1 MNDNVWILIAQLIVV
16 ILAIYMGTR
25 TSGIGLGVWGLVGV
39 AVLIF
44 VFGEAPGNAPVD
56 AVFIVITVITAAS
69 TMQAAGGIDWMVS
82 VAAKVI
88 RRKPKSVVFLAP
100 AMSFL
105 FTVGAGTGNIFYP
118 LLPVIYDVSYQQKI
132 RPERALSVSAVASQV
147 GILCSPV
154 SAATASMVVLLAP
167 QGVDLGGLLLIMWP
181 ASIAGLFVAALVMMR
196 HGKDLEDDPEFQRR
210 LADKQIQPPTVD
222 AHENKLAPTAVLSAA
237 LFLIGVGVIVFFGLF
252 EGLRPVIGTDDSGDP
267 VRLSVT
273 VIIEVVMGVI
283 AALIFVFCKVRAS
296 DVPKQPTFPAGLV
309 GAIALFGIAWLA
321 NTFVAANQTLIV
333 DGLGSVVSGSSAFLG
348 ALLFALALFAVAML
362 TTSQSSATNAIVPI
376 GITIGLPAPLLV
388 GLWPSTM
395 GIYTLPANGSQVAT
409 VAFDQT
415 GTTKMGKYVFD
426 HSFQLPNL
434 VYVGVA
440 IIVGVMLSFLFS

>member
-1 MNDNVWILIAQLIVV
+1 MNDNVWILVAQLIVV
-16 ILAIYMGTR
+16 IGAIYMGTR

-39 AVLIF
+39 AVLVF
-44 VFGEAPGNAPVD
+44 LFGEAPGNAPVD

-88 RRKPKSVVFLAP
+88 RRRPKSVVFLAP

-196 HGKDLEDDPEFQRR
+196 HGKDLDDDPEFQRR
-210 LADKQIQPPTVD
+210 LAEGQIKPPVTD
-222 AHENKLAPTAVLSAA
+222 AHENKLSTTAVLSAS
-237 LFLIGVGVIVFFGLF
+237 LFLAGVGVIVLFGLF
-252 EGLRPVIGTDDSGDP
+252 ENLRPIIGTDDGGDP

-273 VIIEVVMGVI
+273 VIIEVTMGII
-283 AALIFVFCKVRAS
+283 AALIFVFCKVKAA
-296 DVPKQPTFPAGLV
+296 DVPKQPTFPAGIV

-376 GITIGLPAPLLV
+376 GITIGLPASLLV
-388 GLWPSTM
+388 GLWPSAM

-415 GTTKMGKYVFD
+415 GTTKMGKFVFD

-434 VYVGVA
+434 IYVAVAILVGVP
-440 IIVGVMLSFLFS
+440 LSFLFT

>member
-210 LADKQIQPPTVD
+210 LADKQIQPPVVD
-222 AHENKLAPTAVLSAA
+222 AHDTKLPRTAVLSAA
-237 LFLIGVGVIVFFGLF
+237 LFLIGVGVIVLFGLF
-252 EGLRPVIGTDDSGDP
+252 QGLRPVIGTDDAGDP

-283 AALIFVFCKVRAS
+283 AALIFVFCKVKAA

-376 GITIGLPAPLLV
+376 GITIGLPATLLV

-440 IIVGVMLSFLFS
+440 IIVGVTLSFLFA

>member
-1 MNDNVWILIAQLIVV
+1 MNDSVWILVAELIVV
-16 ILAIYMGTR
+16 VLAIFMGTR

-39 AVLIF
+39 AVLVF

-88 RRKPKSVVFLAP
+88 RKRPKSVVFLAP

-181 ASIAGLFVAALVMMR
+181 ASIAGLLVAALVMMR
-196 HGKDLEDDPEFQRR
+196 HGKDLEDEPEYQRR
-210 LADKQIQPPTVD
+210 LAEGQIKPPVVD
-222 AHENKLAPTAVLSAA
+222 AHENKLPATAVLSAS
-237 LFLIGVGVIVFFGLF
+237 LFLAGVAVIVFFGLF
-252 EGLRPVIGTDDSGDP
+252 ENLRPIIGTDDDGDP
-267 VRLSVT
+267 LRLSVT
-273 VIIEVVMGVI
+273 VIIEVVMGII
-283 AALIFVFCKVRAS
+283 AALIFVFCKVKAA
-296 DVPKQPTFPAGLV
+296 DVPKQSTFPAGIV

-376 GITIGLPAPLLV
+376 GITIGLPASLLV
-388 GLWPSTM
+388 GLWPAAM

-415 GTTKMGKYVFD
+415 GTTKMGKFVLD

-434 VYVGVA
+434 VYVGTA
-440 IIVGVMLSFLFS
+440 IIVGVALSFLFW

>member
-1 MNDNVWILIAQLIVV
+1 VNDSVWILVAELIVV
-16 ILAIYMGTR
+16 IGAIYMGTR

-39 AVLIF
+39 AVLVF
-44 VFGEAPGNAPVD
+44 AFGEAPGSAPVD

-88 RRKPKSVVFLAP
+88 RRRPKSVVFLAP

-167 QGVDLGGLLLIMWP
+167 KGVDLGKLLLIMWP
-181 ASIAGLFVAALVMMR
+181 ASIIGLAVAALVMMR
-196 HGKDLEDDPEFQRR
+196 HGKELEDDPVFQKR
-210 LADKQIQPPTVD
+210 LADGLVKPPVD
-222 AHENKLAPTAVLSAA
+222 DPRDQELPRTAVLSASI
-237 LFLIGVGVIVFFGLF
+237 FLIGVAVIVFFGLF
-252 EGLRPVIGTDDSGDP
+252 AGLRPVIGTDDAGDP

-273 VIIEVVMGVI
+273 VIIEVTMGVI
-283 AALIFVFCKVRAS
+283 AALIFLLCRVKAA
-296 DVPKQPTFPAGLV
+296 DVPKQATFPAGMV

-321 NTFVAANQTLIV
+321 NTFVAANQQLIV
-333 DGLGSVVSGSSAFLG
+333 SGLGSVVSGSSAFLG
-348 ALLFALALFAVAML
+348 ALLFAVALFAVAML

-376 GITIGLPAPLLV
+376 GITIGLPASLLV
-388 GLWPSTM
+388 GLWPATM

-415 GTTKMGKYVFD
+415 GTTKMGRFVFD

-440 IIVGVMLSFLFS
+440 IVVGVLLSFALG

>member
-1 MNDNVWILIAQLIVV
+1 MNDNVWILVAQLIVV

-181 ASIAGLFVAALVMMR
+181 ASIAGLFVAALVMMK

-210 LADKQIQPPTVD
+210 LESHQIQPPVVD
-222 AHENKLAPTAVLSAA
+222 AHDTKLPRTAVLSAT

-252 EGLRPVIGTDDSGDP
+252 EGLRPVIGTDDAGDP

-273 VIIEVVMGVI
+273 VIIEVVMGII
-283 AALIFVFCKVRAS
+283 AALIFVFCKVKAA
-296 DVPKQPTFPAGLV
+296 DVPKQPTFPAGIV

-415 GTTKMGKYVFD
+415 GTTKMGKFVFD

-434 VYVGVA
+434 VYIGVA
-440 IIVGVMLSFLFS
+440 IVVGVTLSLIFS

>member
-16 ILAIYMGTR
+16 IGAIYMGTR

-167 QGVDLGGLLLIMWP
+167 QGVDLGQLLLIMWP

-210 LADKQIQPPTVD
+210 LKEGQIKPPQTD
-222 AHENKLAPTAVLSAA
+222 AYENKLPKTAVLSAT

-252 EGLRPVIGTDDSGDP
+252 EGLRPVIGTDDAGDP

-273 VIIEVVMGVI
+273 VIIEVTMGII
-283 AALIFVFCKVRAS
+283 AALIFVFCKVKAA
-296 DVPKQPTFPAGLV
+296 DVPKQPTFPAGIV

-333 DGLGSVVSGSSAFLG
+333 DGLGSIVSGSSAFLG
-348 ALLFALALFAVAML
+348 ALLFAMALFAVAML

-440 IIVGVMLSFLFS
+440 IVVGVGLSFLIS

>member
-1 MNDNVWILIAQLIVV
+1 MNDNVWILVAQLIVV

-88 RRKPKSVVFLAP
+88 RRRPKSVVFLAP

-118 LLPVIYDVSYQQKI
+118 LLPVIYDVSYQQRI

-210 LADKQIQPPTVD
+210 LESHQIQPPVVD
-222 AHENKLAPTAVLSAA
+222 AHDTKLPRTAVLSAT

-252 EGLRPVIGTDDSGDP
+252 EGLRPVIGTDDAGDP

-273 VIIEVVMGVI
+273 VIIEVVMGII
-283 AALIFVFCKVRAS
+283 AALIFVFCKVKAA
-296 DVPKQPTFPAGLV
+296 DVPKQPTFPAGIV

-415 GTTKMGKYVFD
+415 GTTKMGKFVFD

-440 IIVGVMLSFLFS
+440 IIVGVVLSFLFS

>member
-1 MNDNVWILIAQLIVV
+1 MNDSVWILVAELIVV
-16 ILAIYMGTR
+16 VLAIFMGTR

-39 AVLIF
+39 AVLVF

-88 RRKPKSVVFLAP
+88 RKRPKSVVFLAP

-118 LLPVIYDVSYQQKI
+118 LLPVIHDVSYQQKI

-181 ASIAGLFVAALVMMR
+181 ASIAGLLVAALVMMR
-196 HGKDLEDDPEFQRR
+196 HGKDLEDDPEYQRR
-210 LADKQIQPPTVD
+210 LAEGQIKPPVVD
-222 AHENKLAPTAVLSAA
+222 AHENKLPATAVLSAS
-237 LFLIGVGVIVFFGLF
+237 LFLAGVAVIVFFGLF
-252 EGLRPVIGTDDSGDP
+252 ENLRPVIGTDDDGDP
-267 VRLSVT
+267 LRLSVT
-273 VIIEVVMGVI
+273 VIIEVVMGII
-283 AALIFVFCKVRAS
+283 AALIFVFCKVKAA
-296 DVPKQPTFPAGLV
+296 DVPKQSTFPAGIV

-376 GITIGLPAPLLV
+376 GITIGLPASLLV
-388 GLWPSTM
+388 GLWPAAM

-415 GTTKMGKYVFD
+415 GTTKMGKFVLD

-434 VYVGVA
+434 VYVGTA
-440 IIVGVMLSFLFS
+440 IIVGVALSFLFW

>member
-1 MNDNVWILIAQLIVV
+1 MNDSIWILIAELIIVV
-16 ILAIYMGTR
+16 GAIYMGTR

-39 AVLIF
+39 AILIF

-88 RRKPKSVVFLAP
+88 RKRPKSVVFLAP

-181 ASIAGLFVAALVMMR
+181 ASIAGLFVAALVMLR

-210 LADKQIQPPTVD
+210 LADHQIKPPTED
-222 AHENKLAPTAVLSAA
+222 AHEKKLPRTAVLSAT
-237 LFLIGVGVIVFFGLF
+237 LFLIGVGVIVMFGLF
-252 EGLRPVIGTDDSGDP
+252 ENLRPVIGTDDNGDP
-267 VRLSVT
+267 LRLSVT
-273 VIIEVVMGVI
+273 VIIEVTMGII
-283 AALIFVFCKVRAS
+283 AALIFVFCKVKAA
-296 DVPKQPTFPAGLV
+296 DVPKQPTFPAGIV

-376 GITIGLPAPLLV
+376 GITIGLPASLLV
-388 GLWPSTM
+388 GLWPATM

-415 GTTKMGKYVFD
+415 GTTKMGKFVFD

-434 VYVGVA
+434 VYIGVA
-440 IIVGVMLSFLFS
+440 IIVGVSLSFAFA

>member
-1 MNDNVWILIAQLIVV
+1 MNDNVWILLAQLIVV

-39 AVLIF
+39 AVLVF

-210 LADKQIQPPTVD
+210 LADKQIQPPVVD
-222 AHENKLAPTAVLSAA
+222 AHETKLPRTAVLSAA
-237 LFLIGVGVIVFFGLF
+237 LFLIGVGVIVLFGLF
-252 EGLRPVIGTDDSGDP
+252 QGLRPVIGTDDAGNP

-283 AALIFVFCKVRAS
+283 AALIFVFCKVKAA

-415 GTTKMGKYVFD
+415 GTTKMGKFVFD

-440 IIVGVMLSFLFS
+440 IIVGVTLSFLFS

>member
-210 LADKQIQPPTVD
+210 LADKRIQPPVVD
-222 AHENKLAPTAVLSAA
+222 AHDTKLPRTAVLSAA
-237 LFLIGVGVIVFFGLF
+237 LFLIGVGVIVLFGLF
-252 EGLRPVIGTDDSGDP
+252 QGLRPVIGTDDAGDP

-283 AALIFVFCKVRAS
+283 AALIFVFCKVKAA

-415 GTTKMGKYVFD
+415 GTTKMGKFVFD

-440 IIVGVMLSFLFS
+440 IIVGVTLSFLFA

>member
-1 MNDNVWILIAQLIVV
+1 MNDNVWILLAQLIIVV
-16 ILAIYMGTR
+16 GAIYMGTR

-82 VAAKVI
+82 VAARVI

-196 HGKDLEDDPEFQRR
+196 HGKDLDDDPEFQRR
-210 LADKQIQPPTVD
+210 LADHQIKPPAVD
-222 AHENKLAPTAVLSAA
+222 AHEHKLPPTAVLSAS
-237 LFLIGVGVIVFFGLF
+237 LFLAGVAVIVFFGLF
-252 EGLRPVIGTDDSGDP
+252 ENLRPVIGTDDAGDP

-273 VIIEVVMGVI
+273 VIIEVTMGII
-283 AALIFVFCKVRAS
+283 AALVFVFCKVKAA
-296 DVPKQPTFPAGLV
+296 DVPKQPTFPAGIV

-348 ALLFALALFAVAML
+348 ALLFAMALFAVAML

-415 GTTKMGKYVFD
+415 GTTKMGKFVFD

-434 VYVGVA
+434 IYVGVA
-440 IIVGVMLSFLFS
+440 IVVGVSLSFLMG

>member
-1 MNDNVWILIAQLIVV
+1 MNDSVWILVAELIVV
-16 ILAIYMGTR
+16 VLAIFMGTR

-39 AVLIF
+39 AVLVF

-88 RRKPKSVVFLAP
+88 RKRPKSVVFLAP

-181 ASIAGLFVAALVMMR
+181 ASIAGLLVAALVMMR
-196 HGKDLEDDPEFQRR
+196 HGKDLEDDPEYQRR
-210 LADKQIQPPTVD
+210 LAEGQIKPPVVD
-222 AHENKLAPTAVLSAA
+222 AHENKLPATAVLSAS
-237 LFLIGVGVIVFFGLF
+237 LFLAGVAVIVFFGLF
-252 EGLRPVIGTDDSGDP
+252 ENLRPVIGTDDDGDP
-267 VRLSVT
+267 LRLSVT
-273 VIIEVVMGVI
+273 VIIEVVMGII
-283 AALIFVFCKVRAS
+283 AALIFVFCKVKAA
-296 DVPKQPTFPAGLV
+296 DVPKQSTFPAGIV

-376 GITIGLPAPLLV
+376 GITIGLPASLLV
-388 GLWPSTM
+388 GLWPAAM

-415 GTTKMGKYVFD
+415 GTTKMGRFVLD

-434 VYVGVA
+434 VYVGTA
-440 IIVGVMLSFLFS
+440 IIVGVALSFLFW

>member
-1 MNDNVWILIAQLIVV
+1 MNDNVFLLIAQLIVV
-16 ILAIYMGTR
+16 VLAIFMGTR

-39 AVLIF
+39 AVLVF

-88 RRKPKSVVFLAP
+88 RKRPKSVVFLAP

-181 ASIAGLFVAALVMMR
+181 ASIAGLLVAALVMMR
-196 HGKDLEDDPEFQRR
+196 HGKDLEDDPEYQKR
-210 LADKQIQPPTVD
+210 LADGQIKPPVVD
-222 AHENKLAPTAVLSAA
+222 AHEKKLPRTAVLSAS
-237 LFLIGVGVIVFFGLF
+237 LFLAGVAVIVFFGLF
-252 EGLRPVIGTDDSGDP
+252 ENLRPVIGTDDAGDP

-273 VIIEVVMGVI
+273 VIIEVTMGII
-283 AALIFVFCKVRAS
+283 AALIFVFCKVKAA
-296 DVPKQPTFPAGLV
+296 DVPKQPTFPAGIV

-388 GLWPSTM
+388 GLWPATM

-415 GTTKMGKYVFD
+415 GTTKMGKFVVD

-434 VYVGVA
+434 VYVGTA
-440 IIVGVMLSFLFS
+440 IVVGVALSFLFA

>member
-82 VAAKVI
+82 IAAKVI

-181 ASIAGLFVAALVMMR
+181 ASIAGLLVAALVMMR

-210 LADKQIQPPTVD
+210 LESHQIQPPTVD
-222 AHENKLAPTAVLSAA
+222 AHDSRLPRTAVLSAT
-237 LFLIGVGVIVFFGLF
+237 LFLIGVGVIVLFGLF
-252 EGLRPVIGTDDSGDP
+252 EGLRPVIGTDDAGDP

-283 AALIFVFCKVRAS
+283 AALIFVFCKVKAA
-296 DVPKQPTFPAGLV
+296 DVPKQPTFPAGIV

-415 GTTKMGKYVFD
+415 GTTKMGRFVFD

-434 VYVGVA
+434 VYIGVA
-440 IIVGVMLSFLFS
+440 IVVGVTLSFLFS

>member
-1 MNDNVWILIAQLIVV
+1 MNDSVWILVAELIVV
-16 ILAIYMGTR
+16 VLAIFMGTR

-39 AVLIF
+39 AVLVF

-88 RRKPKSVVFLAP
+88 RKRPKSVVFLAP

-181 ASIAGLFVAALVMMR
+181 ASIAGLLVAALVMMR
-196 HGKDLEDDPEFQRR
+196 HGKDLEDDPEYQKR
-210 LADKQIQPPTVD
+210 LAEGQIKPPTVD
-222 AHENKLAPTAVLSAA
+222 AHENKLPPTAVLSAS
-237 LFLIGVGVIVFFGLF
+237 LFLAGVAVIVFFGLF
-252 EGLRPVIGTDDSGDP
+252 ENLRPVIGTDDDGDP
-267 VRLSVT
+267 LRLSVT
-273 VIIEVVMGVI
+273 VIIEVVMGII
-283 AALIFVFCKVRAS
+283 AALIFVFCKVKAS
-296 DVPKQPTFPAGLV
+296 DVPKQSTFPAGIV

-376 GITIGLPAPLLV
+376 GITIGLPASLLV
-388 GLWPSTM
+388 GLWPAAM

-415 GTTKMGKYVFD
+415 GTTKMGKFVID

-434 VYVGVA
+434 VYVGTA
-440 IIVGVMLSFLFS
+440 IVVGVALSFLFT

>member
-56 AVFIVITVITAAS
+56 TVFIVITVITAAS

-210 LADKQIQPPTVD
+210 LADKQIQPPVVD
-222 AHENKLAPTAVLSAA
+222 AHETKLPRTAVLSAA
-237 LFLIGVGVIVFFGLF
+237 LFLIGVGVIVLFGLF
-252 EGLRPVIGTDDSGDP
+252 QGLRPVIGTDDAGDP

-283 AALIFVFCKVRAS
+283 AALIFVFCKVKAA

-415 GTTKMGKYVFD
+415 GTTKMGKFVFD

-440 IIVGVMLSFLFS
+440 IIVGVTLSFLFS

>member
-1 MNDNVWILIAQLIVV
+1 MNDNVWILLAQLIIVV
-16 ILAIYMGTR
+16 GAIYMGTR

-82 VAAKVI
+82 VAARVI

-196 HGKDLEDDPEFQRR
+196 HGKDLDDDPEFQRR
-210 LADKQIQPPTVD
+210 LADHQIKPPAVD
-222 AHENKLAPTAVLSAA
+222 AHEHKLPPTAVLSAS
-237 LFLIGVGVIVFFGLF
+237 LFLAGVAVIVFFGLF
-252 EGLRPVIGTDDSGDP
+252 ENLRPVIETDDAGDP

-273 VIIEVVMGVI
+273 VIIEVTMGII
-283 AALIFVFCKVRAS
+283 AALIFVFCKVKAA
-296 DVPKQPTFPAGLV
+296 DVPKQPTFPAGIV

-348 ALLFALALFAVAML
+348 ALLFAMALFAVAML

-415 GTTKMGKYVFD
+415 GTTKMGKFVFD

-434 VYVGVA
+434 IYVGVA
-440 IIVGVMLSFLFS
+440 IVVGVSLSFLMG

>member
-1 MNDNVWILIAQLIVV
+1 MNDSVWILVAELIVV
-16 ILAIYMGTR
+16 VLAIFMGTR

-39 AVLIF
+39 AVLVF

-88 RRKPKSVVFLAP
+88 RKRPKSVVFLAP

-181 ASIAGLFVAALVMMR
+181 ASIAGLLVAALVMMR
-196 HGKDLEDDPEFQRR
+196 HGKDLEDDPEYQKR
-210 LADKQIQPPTVD
+210 LAEGQIKPPVVD
-222 AHENKLAPTAVLSAA
+222 AHENKLPATAVLSAS
-237 LFLIGVGVIVFFGLF
+237 LFLAGVAVIVFFGLF
-252 EGLRPVIGTDDSGDP
+252 ENLRPVIGTDDDGDP
-267 VRLSVT
+267 LRLSVT
-273 VIIEVVMGVI
+273 VIIEVVMGII
-283 AALIFVFCKVRAS
+283 AALIFVFCKVKAA
-296 DVPKQPTFPAGLV
+296 DVPKQSTFPAGIV

-376 GITIGLPAPLLV
+376 GITIGLPASLLV
-388 GLWPSTM
+388 GLWPAAM

-415 GTTKMGKYVFD
+415 GTTKMGKFVLD

-434 VYVGVA
+434 VYVGTA
-440 IIVGVMLSFLFS
+440 IVVGVALSFLFW

>member
-1 MNDNVWILIAQLIVV
+1 MNDSVWILVAELIVV
-16 ILAIYMGTR
+16 VLAIFMGTR

-39 AVLIF
+39 AVLVF

-88 RRKPKSVVFLAP
+88 RKRPKSVVFLAP

-181 ASIAGLFVAALVMMR
+181 ASIAGLLVAALVMMR
-196 HGKDLEDDPEFQRR
+196 HGKDLEDDPEYQKR
-210 LADKQIQPPTVD
+210 LAEGQIKPPVVD
-222 AHENKLAPTAVLSAA
+222 AHENKLPATAVLSAS
-237 LFLIGVGVIVFFGLF
+237 LFLAGVAVIVFFGLF
-252 EGLRPVIGTDDSGDP
+252 ENLRPVIGTDDDGDP

-273 VIIEVVMGVI
+273 VIIEVVMGII
-283 AALIFVFCKVRAS
+283 AALIFVFCKVKAA
-296 DVPKQPTFPAGLV
+296 DVPKQSTFPAGIV

-376 GITIGLPAPLLV
+376 GITIGLPASLLV
-388 GLWPSTM
+388 GLWPAAM

-415 GTTKMGKYVFD
+415 GTTKMGKFVLD

-434 VYVGVA
+434 VYVGTA
-440 IIVGVMLSFLFS
+440 IVVGVALSFLFW

>member
-1 MNDNVWILIAQLIVV
+1 MNDNVWVLVAQLVV
-16 ILAIYMGTR
+16 VVAAIYMGTR

-39 AVLIF
+39 AVLVF
-44 VFGEAPGNAPVD
+44 GFGEAPGSAPVD

-69 TMQAAGGIDWMVS
+69 TMQAAGGIEWMVS

-88 RRKPKSVVFLAP
+88 RRRPRSVVFLAP

-196 HGKDLEDDPEFQRR
+196 HGKSLEDDPVFQKR
-210 LADKQIQPPTVD
+210 LADGQIQPPTED
-222 AHENKLAPTAVLSAA
+222 AHDQKLPRTAVLSAA
-237 LFLIGVGVIVFFGLF
+237 IFLVGVGVIVFFGLF
-252 EGLRPVIGTDDSGDP
+252 EGLRPVIGTNDDGSP
-267 VRLSVT
+267 LRLSVT
-273 VIIEVVMGVI
+273 VIIEVTMGVI
-283 AALIFVFCKVRAS
+283 AALIFLLCKVKAS
-296 DVPKQPTFPAGLV
+296 DVPKQATFPAGMV

-321 NTFVAANQTLIV
+321 NTFVAANQKLIV

-348 ALLFALALFAVAML
+348 AVLFAIALFAVAML

-376 GITIGLPAPLLV
+376 GITIGLPAALLV
-388 GLWPSTM
+388 GLWPATM

-415 GTTKMGKYVFD
+415 GTTKMGRFVVD

-434 VYVGVA
+434 VYIGVAIVVGVA
-440 IIVGVMLSFLFS
+440 LSFAFA

>member
-1 MNDNVWILIAQLIVV
+1 MNDNVWILIAELIVV

-88 RRKPKSVVFLAP
+88 RRRPKSVVFLAP

-210 LADKQIQPPTVD
+210 LADKQIQPPVVD
-222 AHENKLAPTAVLSAA
+222 AHETKLPRTAVLSAS
-237 LFLIGVGVIVFFGLF
+237 LFLIGVGVIVLFGLF
-252 EGLRPVIGTDDSGDP
+252 QQLRPIIGTDDAGDP

-283 AALIFVFCKVRAS
+283 AALIFVFCKVKAA

-376 GITIGLPAPLLV
+376 GITIGLPAHLLV

-440 IIVGVMLSFLFS
+440 IIVGVVLSFLFA

>member
-1 MNDNVWILIAQLIVV
+1 MNDNVWILVAQLIVV

-210 LADKQIQPPTVD
+210 LAGKQIKPPTVD

-440 IIVGVMLSFLFS
+440 IIVGVTLSFLFS

>member
-1 MNDNVWILIAQLIVV
+1 MNDSVWILVAELIVV
-16 ILAIYMGTR
+16 VLAIFMGTR

-39 AVLIF
+39 AVLVF

-88 RRKPKSVVFLAP
+88 RKRPKSVVFLAP

-181 ASIAGLFVAALVMMR
+181 ASIAGLLVAALVMMR
-196 HGKDLEDDPEFQRR
+196 HGKDLEDDPEYQKR
-210 LADKQIQPPTVD
+210 LAEGQIKPPVVD
-222 AHENKLAPTAVLSAA
+222 AHENKLPATAVLSAS
-237 LFLIGVGVIVFFGLF
+237 LFLAGVAVIVFFGLF
-252 EGLRPVIGTDDSGDP
+252 ENLRPVIGTDDDGDP
-267 VRLSVT
+267 LRLSVT
-273 VIIEVVMGVI
+273 VIIEVVMGII
-283 AALIFVFCKVRAS
+283 AALIFVFCKVKAA
-296 DVPKQPTFPAGLV
+296 DVPKQSTFPAGIV

-376 GITIGLPAPLLV
+376 GITIGLPASLLV
-388 GLWPSTM
+388 GLWPAAM

-415 GTTKMGKYVFD
+415 GTTKMGKFVFD

-434 VYVGVA
+434 VYVGTA
-440 IIVGVMLSFLFS
+440 IVVGVALSFLFW

>member
-1 MNDNVWILIAQLIVV
+1 MNDSVWILIAELIVV
-16 ILAIYMGTR
+16 VLAIFMGTR

-39 AVLIF
+39 AVLVF

-88 RRKPKSVVFLAP
+88 RKRPKSVVFLAP

-181 ASIAGLFVAALVMMR
+181 ASIAGLLVAALVMMR
-196 HGKDLEDDPEFQRR
+196 HGKDLEDDPEYQKR
-210 LADKQIQPPTVD
+210 LAEGQIKPPVVD
-222 AHENKLAPTAVLSAA
+222 AHENKLPATAVLSAS
-237 LFLIGVGVIVFFGLF
+237 LFLAGVAVIVFFGLF
-252 EGLRPVIGTDDSGDP
+252 ENLRPVIGTDDDGDP
-267 VRLSVT
+267 LRLSVT
-273 VIIEVVMGVI
+273 VIIEVVMGII
-283 AALIFVFCKVRAS
+283 AALIFVFCKVKAP
-296 DVPKQPTFPAGLV
+296 DVPKQSTFPAGIV

-376 GITIGLPAPLLV
+376 GITIGLPASLLV
-388 GLWPSTM
+388 GLWPAAM

-415 GTTKMGKYVFD
+415 GTTKMGKFVFD

-434 VYVGVA
+434 VYVGTA
-440 IIVGVMLSFLFS
+440 IVVGVALSFLFW

>member
-1 MNDNVWILIAQLIVV
+1 MNDNVWILVAELIVV
-16 ILAIYMGTR
+16 VLAIFMGTR

-39 AVLIF
+39 AVLVF

-88 RRKPKSVVFLAP
+88 RKRPKSVVFLAP

-181 ASIAGLFVAALVMMR
+181 ASIAGLLVAALVMMR
-196 HGKDLEDDPEFQRR
+196 HGKDLEDDPEYQKR
-210 LADKQIQPPTVD
+210 LAEGQIKPPTVD
-222 AHENKLAPTAVLSAA
+222 AHENKLPPTAVLSAS
-237 LFLIGVGVIVFFGLF
+237 LFLAGVAVIVFFGLF
-252 EGLRPVIGTDDSGDP
+252 ENLRPVIGTDDNGDP
-267 VRLSVT
+267 LRLSVT
-273 VIIEVVMGVI
+273 VIIEVVMGII
-283 AALIFVFCKVRAS
+283 AALIFVFCKVKAA
-296 DVPKQPTFPAGLV
+296 DVPKQSTFPAGIV

-376 GITIGLPAPLLV
+376 GITIGLPASLLV
-388 GLWPSTM
+388 GLWPAAM

-415 GTTKMGKYVFD
+415 GTTRMGKFVVD

-434 VYVGVA
+434 VYIGTA
-440 IIVGVMLSFLFS
+440 IIVGVTLSFLFG

>member
-1 MNDNVWILIAQLIVV
+1 MNDSVWILVAELIVV
-16 ILAIYMGTR
+16 VLAIFMGTR

-39 AVLIF
+39 AVLVF

-88 RRKPKSVVFLAP
+88 RRRPKSVVFLAP

-181 ASIAGLFVAALVMMR
+181 ASIAGLLVAALVMMR
-196 HGKDLEDDPEFQRR
+196 HGKDLEDDPEYRKR
-210 LADKQIQPPTVD
+210 LADGQIKPPVVD
-222 AHENKLAPTAVLSAA
+222 AHENKLPATAVLSAS
-237 LFLIGVGVIVFFGLF
+237 LFLAGVAVIVFFGLF
-252 EGLRPVIGTDDSGDP
+252 ENLRPVIGTDDDGDP
-267 VRLSVT
+267 LRLSVT
-273 VIIEVVMGVI
+273 VIIEVVMGII
-283 AALIFVFCKVRAS
+283 AALIFVFCKVKAA
-296 DVPKQPTFPAGLV
+296 DVPKQPTFPAGIV

-415 GTTKMGKYVFD
+415 GTTKMGKFVFD

-434 VYVGVA
+434 VYVGTA
-440 IIVGVMLSFLFS
+440 IVVGVTLSFLFS

>member
-1 MNDNVWILIAQLIVV
+1 MDVVKLVVELLVV
-16 ILAIYMGTR
+16 IAAIFMGTR

-39 AVLIF
+39 FVLVMF
-44 VFGEAPGNAPVD
+44 FGEAPGAAPVD

-69 TMQAAGGIDWMVS
+69 VMQAAGGIDWMVS
-82 VAAKVI
+82 VAAKAI
-88 RRKPKSVVFLAP
+88 RSRPKSVVFLAP

-118 LLPVIYDVSYQQKI
+118 LLPVIYETSYSQNI

-167 QGVDLGGLLLIMWP
+167 HGFDLGKLLLIMWP
-181 ASIAGLFVAALVMMR
+181 ASVVGMFLASLFMMK
-196 HGKDLEDDPEFQRR
+196 HGKELDDDPEFQRR
-210 LADKQIQPPTVD
+210 LAEGKVKPPEKAELKKLPWQATV
-222 AHENKLAPTAVLSAA
+222 SAA
-237 LFLIGVGVIVFFGLF
+237 IFLFGVLVIVFFGLF
-252 EGLRPVIGTDDSGDP
+252 ENLRPLVPGADGKPTPLG
-267 VRLSVT
+267 VT
-273 VIIEVVMGVI
+273 TIIEMTMGVV
-283 AALIFVFCKVRAS
+283 AALIFVICRVKS
-296 DVPKQPTFPAGLV
+296 SEVPKQSTFPAGIV

-321 NTFVAANQTLIV
+321 NTFIAANQTLIV
-333 DGLGSVVSGSSAFLG
+333 NGLGAMVQGSSAFVG
-348 ALLFALALFAVAML
+348 ALLFALALFLVAAL

-376 GITIGLPAPLLV
+376 GLTIGLSASLIA
-388 GLWPSTM
+388 GLWPAAM

-415 GTTKMGKYVFD
+415 GSTHMGKFVVD

-434 VYVGVA
+434 IYIVSA
-440 IIVGVMLSFLFS
+440 MIVGTLLSFVVAT

>member
-1 MNDNVWILIAQLIVV
+1 MNDSVWILVAELIVV
-16 ILAIYMGTR
+16 VLAIFMGTR

-39 AVLIF
+39 AVLVF

-88 RRKPKSVVFLAP
+88 RRRPKSVVFLAP

-181 ASIAGLFVAALVMMR
+181 ASIAGLLVAALVMMR
-196 HGKDLEDDPEFQRR
+196 HGKDLEDDPEYQKR
-210 LADKQIQPPTVD
+210 LAEGQIKPPVVD
-222 AHENKLAPTAVLSAA
+222 AHENKLPPTAVLSAS
-237 LFLIGVGVIVFFGLF
+237 LFLAGVAVIVLFGLF
-252 EGLRPVIGTDDSGDP
+252 ENLRPVIGTDDDGDP
-267 VRLSVT
+267 LRLSVT
-273 VIIEVVMGVI
+273 VIIEVVMGII
-283 AALIFVFCKVRAS
+283 AALIFVFCKVKAA
-296 DVPKQPTFPAGLV
+296 DVPKQSTFPAGIV

-321 NTFVAANQTLIV
+321 NTFVAANQSLIV

-388 GLWPSTM
+388 GLWPAAM

-415 GTTKMGKYVFD
+415 GTTKMGRFVID

-434 VYVGVA
+434 LYVGTA
-440 IIVGVMLSFLFS
+440 IVVGVTLSFLFS

>member
-1 MNDNVWILIAQLIVV
+1 MNDNVWILVAELIVV
-16 ILAIYMGTR
+16 IGAIYMGTR

-44 VFGEAPGNAPVD
+44 FFGEAPGNAPVD

-88 RRKPKSVVFLAP
+88 RRRPRSVVFLAP

-181 ASIAGLFVAALVMMR
+181 ASIVGLFVAALVMMR
-196 HGKDLEDDPEFQRR
+196 HGKDQEDDPEFQRR
-210 LADKQIQPPTVD
+210 LADHQIKPPETD
-222 AHENKLAPTAVLSAA
+222 AHEKKLPSTAVLSAS
-237 LFLIGVGVIVFFGLF
+237 LFLAGVGVIVLFGLF
-252 EGLRPVIGTDDSGDP
+252 ENLRPVIGTDDAGDP

-273 VIIEVVMGVI
+273 VIIEVVMGII
-283 AALIFVFCKVRAS
+283 AALIFVFCKVKAA
-296 DVPKQPTFPAGLV
+296 DVPKQPTFPAGIV

-376 GITIGLPAPLLV
+376 GITIGLPASLLV
-388 GLWPSTM
+388 GLWPAAM

-415 GTTKMGKYVFD
+415 GTTKMGKFVFD

-434 VYVGVA
+434 IYVAVA
-440 IIVGVMLSFLFS
+440 IIVGVPLSFLFT

>member
-1 MNDNVWILIAQLIVV
+1 MNDSIWILIAELLVV
-16 ILAIYMGTR
+16 IGAIYMGTR

-39 AVLIF
+39 AVLVF
-44 VFGEAPGNAPVD
+44 LFGEAPGSAPVD

-82 VAAKVI
+82 VAARVI
-88 RRKPKSVVFLAP
+88 RKRPRSVVFLAP

-181 ASIAGLFVAALVMMR
+181 ASIAGLFLAALVMLK
-196 HGKDLEDDPEFQRR
+196 HGKELDDDPVYQQR
-210 LADKQIQPPTVD
+210 LADGQIKPPATD
-222 AHENKLAPTAVLSAA
+222 AHEKKLPRAAVLSAT
-237 LFLIGVGVIVFFGLF
+237 LFLIGVGVIVLFGLF
-252 EGLRPVIGTDDSGDP
+252 ESIRPIIGTDDDGDP

-273 VIIEVVMGVI
+273 VIIEVIMGVI
-283 AALIFVFCKVRAS
+283 AALIFLLCKVKAS
-296 DVPKQPTFPAGLV
+296 DVPKQPTFPAGMV

-321 NTFVAANQTLIV
+321 NTFVASNQQMIV

-348 ALLFALALFAVAML
+348 ALLFALALFVVAML

-388 GLWPSTM
+388 GLWPSAM
-395 GIYTLPANGSQVAT
+395 GMYTLPANGSQVAT
-409 VAFDQT
+409 AAFDQT
-415 GTTKMGKYVFD
+415 GTTKLGKYVFD

-434 VYVGVA
+434 VYVGTA
-440 IIVGVMLSFLFS
+440 IIVGVALSFVLG

>member
-1 MNDNVWILIAQLIVV
+1 MNDNVWILVAQLVVV
-16 ILAIYMGTR
+16 ILAIFMGTR

-39 AVLIF
+39 AVLVF
-44 VFGEAPGNAPVD
+44 LFGEAPGNAPVD

-88 RRKPKSVVFLAP
+88 RRRPRSVVFLAP

-181 ASIAGLFVAALVMMR
+181 ASIAGLLLAALVMMR
-196 HGKDLEDDPEFQRR
+196 HGKDLEDDPEYQRR
-210 LADKQIQPPTVD
+210 LAEHQIKPPVVD
-222 AHENKLAPTAVLSAA
+222 AHEKKLAPTAVLSAG
-237 LFLIGVGVIVFFGLF
+237 LFLAGVAVIVFFGLF
-252 EGLRPVIGTDDSGDP
+252 ENLRPVIGTDDNGDP
-267 VRLSVT
+267 LRLSVT
-273 VIIEVVMGVI
+273 VIIEVTMGII
-283 AALIFVFCKVRAS
+283 AALIFVFCKVKAA
-296 DVPKQPTFPAGLV
+296 DVPKQPTFPAGIV

-376 GITIGLPAPLLV
+376 GITIGLPATLLV
-388 GLWPSTM
+388 GLWPATM

-415 GTTKMGKYVFD
+415 GTTKMGKFVVD

-434 VYVGVA
+434 VYIGTA
-440 IIVGVMLSFLFS
+440 IIVGVTLSLLFG

>member
-1 MNDNVWILIAQLIVV
+1 MNDNVWILVAQLVV
-16 ILAIYMGTR
+16 VVLAIFMGTR

-39 AVLIF
+39 AVLVF
-44 VFGEAPGNAPVD
+44 LFGEAPGNAPVD

-88 RRKPKSVVFLAP
+88 RRRPRSVVFLAP

-181 ASIAGLFVAALVMMR
+181 ASIAGLLLAALVMMR
-196 HGKDLEDDPEFQRR
+196 HGKDLEDDPEYQRR
-210 LADKQIQPPTVD
+210 LAEHQIKPPVVD
-222 AHENKLAPTAVLSAA
+222 AHEKKLAPTAVLSAG
-237 LFLIGVGVIVFFGLF
+237 LFLAGVAVIVFFGLF
-252 EGLRPVIGTDDSGDP
+252 ENLRPVIGTDDDGDP
-267 VRLSVT
+267 LHLSVT
-273 VIIEVVMGVI
+273 VIIEVTMGII
-283 AALIFVFCKVRAS
+283 AALIFVFCKVKAA
-296 DVPKQPTFPAGLV
+296 DVPKQPTFPAGIV

-376 GITIGLPAPLLV
+376 GITIGLPATLLV
-388 GLWPSTM
+388 GLWPATM

-415 GTTKMGKYVFD
+415 GTTKMGKFVVD

-434 VYVGVA
+434 VYIGTA
-440 IIVGVMLSFLFS
+440 IIVGVTLSFLFG

>member
-1 MNDNVWILIAQLIVV
+1 VNDNVWILVAQLIVV
-16 ILAIYMGTR
+16 IAAIYMGTR

-39 AVLIF
+39 AVLVF
-44 VFGEAPGNAPVD
+44 GFGEAPGNAPVD

-69 TMQAAGGIDWMVS
+69 TMQAAGGIEWMVS

-88 RRKPKSVVFLAP
+88 RRRPRSVVFLAP

-196 HGKDLEDDPEFQRR
+196 HGKNLEDDPVFQKR
-210 LADKQIQPPTVD
+210 LADGQIKPPTQD
-222 AHENKLAPTAVLSAA
+222 AHEQKLPRTAVLSASI
-237 LFLIGVGVIVFFGLF
+237 FLVGVGVIVFFGLF
-252 EGLRPVIGTDDSGDP
+252 EGLRPVIGTNDDGSP
-267 VRLSVT
+267 LRLSVT

-283 AALIFVFCKVRAS
+283 AALIFLLCRVKAS
-296 DVPKQPTFPAGLV
+296 EVPKQATFPAGMV

-321 NTFVAANQTLIV
+321 NTFVAANQKLIV

-348 ALLFALALFAVAML
+348 AVLFALALFAVAML

-376 GITIGLPAPLLV
+376 GITIGLPASLLV
-388 GLWPSTM
+388 GLWPATM

-415 GTTKMGKYVFD
+415 GTTKMGRFVFD

-434 VYVGVA
+434 VYIGVAIVVGVA
-440 IIVGVMLSFLFS
+440 LSFAFA

>member
-210 LADKQIQPPTVD
+210 LESHQIKPPVVD
-222 AHENKLAPTAVLSAA
+222 AHDTKLPRTAVLSAA

-252 EGLRPVIGTDDSGDP
+252 EGLRPVIGTDDAGDP

-273 VIIEVVMGVI
+273 VIIEVVMGII
-283 AALIFVFCKVRAS
+283 AALIFVFCKVKAA
-296 DVPKQPTFPAGLV
+296 DVPKQPTFPAGIV

-415 GTTKMGKYVFD
+415 GTTKMGKFVFD

-440 IIVGVMLSFLFS
+440 IVVGVVLSFLFS